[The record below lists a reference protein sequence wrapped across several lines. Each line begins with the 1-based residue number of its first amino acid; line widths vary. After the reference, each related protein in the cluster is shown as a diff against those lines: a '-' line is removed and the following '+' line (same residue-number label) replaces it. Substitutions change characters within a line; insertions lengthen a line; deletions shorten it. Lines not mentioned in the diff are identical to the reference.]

1 MAYKKTTS
9 KTVRET
15 KAEEKPLYHEVFP
28 EELLD
33 DGEFILSFTIP
44 GQPATKKTSQRVF
57 RKRIL
62 PSKAYCE
69 YEKYC
74 EPFCKQAWA
83 DKGKA
88 PMDYGVVINMRIF
101 LKNWIVGDCTG
112 YQQSIADILQKFEVL
127 SNDSWIH
134 WDWENSH
141 WLGGIDKENP
151 RVEITIKRFRHP
163 KEAYRNEQ
171 ELFNKQKEERKVAR
185 LLKEAQK
192 QNNG

>member
-28 EELLD
+28 EESLD